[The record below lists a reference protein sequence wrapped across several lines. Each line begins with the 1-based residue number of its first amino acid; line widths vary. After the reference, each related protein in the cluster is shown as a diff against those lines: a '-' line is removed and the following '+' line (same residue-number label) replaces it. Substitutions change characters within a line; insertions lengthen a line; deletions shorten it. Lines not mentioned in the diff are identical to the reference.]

1 MNRMLSGEQKESPML
16 PNIKVIGIGGG
27 GINAV
32 NHMMD
37 CGMQGVEYIAVS
49 GDSCTLGLSK
59 AHKRINIREN
69 RPQGLGMLTAE
80 AYRHFAEEARN
91 VLKENLQ
98 GADMVLVIAG
108 MGGGSGSGA
117 SSVVASCA
125 LELGALAVAVVTKP
139 FEFEGRR
146 RRKIAETSIDELRK
160 NADTVIIISNDSIL
174 PLIKN
179 IGDQTPLM
187 EAFRTVDDTIFRCV
201 QSIVDSIHVPGMVN
215 VEFSEI
221 KQLLSNAGFAK
232 MGYGSAKGGAG
243 ARNAA
248 KAAAENS
255 LMESAVEGA
264 TGVFL
269 SITSGEDIN
278 FQDETDVIDVLSEL
292 ATPDAKFVWGAM
304 VDNKLAKDEF
314 QVTAIALNPN
324 ITIKNDKGLDSME
337 FNFKPENSRTTI
349 ATLGLPIW
357 MGDEKSDEEEK
368 PTEDLVPRPDGK
380 EVCAY
385 LRNIRIDLARANNIP
400 FDSEP
405 CNIDGDCAGTCAKC
419 DEEAAYL
426 RDELNKIPEQER
438 KIPQHIL
445 SDWEEALCSAK

>member
-32 NHMMD
+32 NHMID
-37 CGMQGVEYIAVS
+37 FGMRGVEFIAVS

-59 AHKRINIREN
+59 AHKRIDIREN
-69 RPQGLGMLTAE
+69 RPAGLGILTAE
-80 AYRHFAEEARN
+80 AYRHYAEEART
-91 VLKENLQ
+91 VLKEHLQ
-98 GADMVLVIAG
+98 GADMVFVIAG

-125 LELGALAVAVVTKP
+125 RELGALTVAVVTKP
-139 FEFEGRR
+139 FKFEGKR
-146 RRKIAETSIDELRK
+146 RRKVAETSIEELRK
-160 NADTVIIISNDSIL
+160 NADTIIIISNDCLLDI
-174 PLIKN
+174 IEKN
-179 IGDQTPLM
+179 TSM
-187 EAFRTVDDTIFRCV
+187 MAAFRAVDDTIRRCV

-221 KQLLSNAGFAK
+221 KTLLSNAGFAK
-232 MGYGSAKGGAG
+232 IGYGSAKGGDG

-255 LMESAVEGA
+255 LMGNAVEGA
-264 TGVFL
+264 TGVF
-269 SITSGEDIN
+269 IGIISGEDIN
-278 FQDETDVIDVLSEL
+278 FQDETDVIDIFSEL
-292 ATPDAKFVWGAM
+292 TTPDAKFVWGVMA
-304 VDNKLAKDEF
+304 DNKLAKDEF

-324 ITIKNDKGLDSME
+324 ITIKKDKGLDSME
-337 FNFKPENSRTTI
+337 FNFKPENPRTTL

-357 MGDEKSDEEEK
+357 LGDEKSDEEEK
-368 PTEDLVPRPDGK
+368 PTDDLVPRPDGK

-385 LRNIRIDLARANNIP
+385 LRNIRIELARANNIP

-426 RDELNKIPEQER
+426 RDELNKIPEQDR

>member
-32 NHMMD
+32 NHMID
-37 CGMQGVEYIAVS
+37 FGMRGVEFIAVS

-59 AHKRINIREN
+59 AHKRIDIREN
-69 RPQGLGMLTAE
+69 RPAGLGILTAE
-80 AYRHFAEEARN
+80 AYRHYAEEART
-91 VLKENLQ
+91 VLKEHLQ
-98 GADMVLVIAG
+98 GADMVFVIAG

-125 LELGALAVAVVTKP
+125 RELGALTVAVVTKP
-139 FEFEGRR
+139 FKFEGKRR
-146 RRKIAETSIDELRK
+146 SKVAETSIEELRK
-160 NADTVIIISNDSIL
+160 NADTIIIISNDCLLDI
-174 PLIKN
+174 IEKN
-179 IGDQTPLM
+179 TPM
-187 EAFRTVDDTIFRCV
+187 MAAFRAVDDTIRRCV

-221 KQLLSNAGFAK
+221 KTLLSNAGFAK
-232 MGYGSAKGGAG
+232 IGYGSAKGGDG

-255 LMESAVEGA
+255 LMGNAVEGA
-264 TGVFL
+264 TGVF
-269 SITSGEDIN
+269 IGIISGEDIN
-278 FQDETDVIDVLSEL
+278 FQDETDVIDIFSEL
-292 ATPDAKFVWGAM
+292 TTPDAKFVWGVMA
-304 VDNKLAKDEF
+304 DNKLAKDEF

-324 ITIKNDKGLDSME
+324 ITIKKDKGLDSME
-337 FNFKPENSRTTI
+337 FNFKPENPRTTL

-368 PTEDLVPRPDGK
+368 PTDDLVPRPDGK

-385 LRNIRIDLARANNIP
+385 LRNIRIELARANNIP

-426 RDELNKIPEQER
+426 RDELNKIPEQDR

>member
-32 NHMMD
+32 NHMID
-37 CGMQGVEYIAVS
+37 FGMRGVEFIAVS

-59 AHKRINIREN
+59 AHKRIDIREN
-69 RPQGLGMLTAE
+69 RPAGLGILTAE
-80 AYRHFAEEARN
+80 AYRHYAEEART
-91 VLKENLQ
+91 VLKEHLQ
-98 GADMVLVIAG
+98 GADMVFVIAG

-125 LELGALAVAVVTKP
+125 RELGALTVAVVTKP
-139 FEFEGRR
+139 FKFEGKR
-146 RRKIAETSIDELRK
+146 RRKVAETSIEELRK
-160 NADTVIIISNDSIL
+160 NADTIIIISNDCLLDI
-174 PLIKN
+174 IEKN
-179 IGDQTPLM
+179 TPM
-187 EAFRTVDDTIFRCV
+187 MAAFRAVDDTIRRCV

-221 KQLLSNAGFAK
+221 KTLLSNAGFAK
-232 MGYGSAKGGAG
+232 IGYGSAKGGDG

-255 LMESAVEGA
+255 LMGNAVEGA
-264 TGVFL
+264 TGVF
-269 SITSGEDIN
+269 IGIISGEDIN
-278 FQDETDVIDVLSEL
+278 FQDETDVIDIFSEL
-292 ATPDAKFVWGAM
+292 TTPDAKFVWGVMA
-304 VDNKLAKDEF
+304 DNKLAKDEF

-324 ITIKNDKGLDSME
+324 ITIKKDKGLDSME
-337 FNFKPENSRTTI
+337 FNFKPENPRTTL

-368 PTEDLVPRPDGK
+368 PTDDLVPRPDGK

-385 LRNIRIDLARANNIP
+385 LRNIRIELARANNIP

-426 RDELNKIPEQER
+426 RDELNKIPEQDR

>member
-1 MNRMLSGEQKESPML
+1 
-16 PNIKVIGIGGG
+16 
-27 GINAV
+27 
-32 NHMMD
+32 
-37 CGMQGVEYIAVS
+37 
-49 GDSCTLGLSK
+49 
-59 AHKRINIREN
+59 
-69 RPQGLGMLTAE
+69 
-80 AYRHFAEEARN
+80 
-91 VLKENLQ
+91 
-98 GADMVLVIAG
+98 
-108 MGGGSGSGA
+108 
-117 SSVVASCA
+117 
-125 LELGALAVAVVTKP
+125 
-139 FEFEGRR
+139 
-146 RRKIAETSIDELRK
+146 
-160 NADTVIIISNDSIL
+160 
-174 PLIKN
+174 
-179 IGDQTPLM
+179 M

>member
-37 CGMQGVEYIAVS
+37 CGMQGVDFIAVS
-49 GDSCTLGLSK
+49 GDTCTLGLSK
-59 AHKRINIREN
+59 AHKRIDIREN
-69 RPQGLGMLTAE
+69 RPAGLGMLTAE
-80 AYRHFAEEARN
+80 AYRLFAEEARK
-91 VLKENLQ
+91 VLKEHLQ
-98 GADMVLVIAG
+98 GADMVFVIAG

-125 LELGALAVAVVTKP
+125 RELGALTVAVVTKP
-139 FEFEGRR
+139 FKFEGKR
-146 RRKIAETSIDELRK
+146 RRKVAEKSIDELRK
-160 NADTVIIISNDSIL
+160 NADTVIIISDDSVL
-174 PLIKN
+174 PLMSK
-179 IGDQTPLM
+179 QTPLM
-187 EAFRTVDDTIFRCV
+187 EAFRTVDDSIRRCV
-201 QSIVDSIHVPGMVN
+201 QSIVDSVHVPGMVN

-221 KQLLSNAGFAK
+221 KLLLSNAGFAR

-269 SITSGEDIN
+269 SITSGEEIK

-292 ATPDAKFVWGAM
+292 ATPDAKVVWGVMA
-304 VDNKLAKDEF
+304 DHKLAKDEF
-314 QVTAIALNPN
+314 QVTAIALNPK

-357 MGDEKSDEEEK
+357 MGDEKSEEEK

-385 LRNIRIDLARANNIP
+385 LRNIRIELARANNIP
-400 FDSEP
+400 FESEP
-405 CNIDGDCAGTCAKC
+405 CDFDEDCAGTCAKC

-426 RDELNKIPEQER
+426 RDELNKITEQDR

>member
-1 MNRMLSGEQKESPML
+1 MHRMLSGEQKESPML

-32 NHMMD
+32 NHLID
-37 CGMQGVEYIAVS
+37 CGMRGVEFIAVS

-59 AHKRINIREN
+59 AHKRIDIREN
-69 RPQGLGMLTAE
+69 RPAGLGMLTAE
-80 AYRHFAEEARN
+80 AYRHYAEEART
-91 VLKENLQ
+91 VLKEHLQ
-98 GADMVLVIAG
+98 GADMVFVIAG

-125 LELGALAVAVVTKP
+125 RELGALTVAVVTKP
-139 FEFEGRR
+139 FKFEGKR
-146 RRKIAETSIDELRK
+146 RRKVAETSIEELRK
-160 NADTVIIISNDSIL
+160 NADTIIIISNDCLLDI
-174 PLIKN
+174 IEKN
-179 IGDQTPLM
+179 TPMM
-187 EAFRTVDDTIFRCV
+187 EAFRAVDDTIRRCV

-221 KQLLSNAGFAK
+221 KLLLSNAGFAQ

-255 LMESAVEGA
+255 LMGNAVEGA

-269 SITSGEDIN
+269 SITSGADIN
-278 FQDETDVIDVLSEL
+278 FQDETEVIDIFSEST
-292 ATPDAKFVWGAM
+292 TPDAKFVWGVMA
-304 VDNKLAKDEF
+304 DNKLAKDEF
-314 QVTAIALNPN
+314 QVTAIALNPS

-337 FNFKPENSRTTI
+337 FNFKPENPKTTL

-426 RDELNKIPEQER
+426 RDELNKIPEQDR

>member
-32 NHMMD
+32 NHMID
-37 CGMQGVEYIAVS
+37 GMRGVEFIAVS

-59 AHKRINIREN
+59 AHKRIDIREN
-69 RPQGLGMLTAE
+69 RPAGLGMLTAE
-80 AYRHFAEEARN
+80 AYRHYAEEARSA
-91 VLKENLQ
+91 LKEHLQ
-98 GADMVLVIAG
+98 GADMVFVIAG

-117 SSVVASCA
+117 SSVAASCA
-125 LELGALAVAVVTKP
+125 RELGALTVAVVTKP
-139 FEFEGRR
+139 FKFEGKRR
-146 RRKIAETSIDELRK
+146 LKVAETSIEELRK
-160 NADTVIIISNDSIL
+160 NADTVIVISNDSVL
-174 PLIKN
+174 HVMAKH
-179 IGDQTPLM
+179 TPMM
-187 EAFRTVDDTIFRCV
+187 EAFRTVDDSIRRCV
-201 QSIVDSIHVPGMVN
+201 QSIVDPIHVSGMVN
-215 VEFSEI
+215 VDFSEI
-221 KQLLSNAGFAK
+221 KLLLSNAGFAR

-255 LMESAVEGA
+255 LMEGAVEGA

-278 FQDETDVIDVLSEL
+278 FQNETDVIDVFSEL
-292 ATPDAKFVWGAM
+292 TTPDAKFVWGAM
-304 VDNKLAKDEF
+304 VDHKLAKDEF
-314 QVTAIALNPN
+314 QVIAIALNPC
-324 ITIKNDKGLDSME
+324 ISIGSEKEPDLMEVNDQSGT
-337 FNFKPENSRTTI
+337 PRTEL

-380 EVCAY
+380 DVCSY
-385 LRNIRIDLARANNIP
+385 LRNIRIELARANNIP
-400 FDSEP
+400 FESEP
-405 CNIDGDCAGTCAKC
+405 CDFDEDCAGTCAKC
-419 DEEAAYL
+419 DQEAAYL
-426 RDELNKIPEQER
+426 RDELNKIPEQDR

>member
-1 MNRMLSGEQKESPML
+1 MHRMLSGEQKESPML

-32 NHMMD
+32 NHLID
-37 CGMQGVEYIAVS
+37 CGMRGVEFIAVS

-59 AHKRINIREN
+59 AHKRIDIREN
-69 RPQGLGMLTAE
+69 RPAGLGMLTAE
-80 AYRHFAEEARN
+80 AYRHYAEEART
-91 VLKENLQ
+91 VLKEHLQ
-98 GADMVLVIAG
+98 GADMVFVIAG

-125 LELGALAVAVVTKP
+125 RELGALTVAVVTKP
-139 FEFEGRR
+139 FKFEGKR
-146 RRKIAETSIDELRK
+146 RRKVAETSIEELRK
-160 NADTVIIISNDSIL
+160 NADTIIIISNDCLLDI
-174 PLIKN
+174 IEKN
-179 IGDQTPLM
+179 TPM
-187 EAFRTVDDTIFRCV
+187 MAAFRAVDDTIRRCV

-221 KQLLSNAGFAK
+221 KLLLSNAGFAQ

-264 TGVFL
+264 TGVFIG
-269 SITSGEDIN
+269 ITGGDDIN
-278 FQDETDVIDVLSEL
+278 FQDEAAVIDVFSEL
-292 ATPDAKFVWGAM
+292 TTPDAKFVWGVMA
-304 VDNKLAKDEF
+304 DNKLAKDEF

-337 FNFKPENSRTTI
+337 FNFKPENPRTTL

-357 MGDEKSDEEEK
+357 MGDKKSDEEEK

-426 RDELNKIPEQER
+426 RDELNKIPEQDR

>member
-1 MNRMLSGEQKESPML
+1 MHRMLSGEQKESPML

-32 NHMMD
+32 NHLID
-37 CGMQGVEYIAVS
+37 CGMRGVEFIAVS

-59 AHKRINIREN
+59 AHKRIDIREN
-69 RPQGLGMLTAE
+69 RPAGLGMLTAE
-80 AYRHFAEEARN
+80 AYRHYAEEARS
-91 VLKENLQ
+91 VLKEHLQ
-98 GADMVLVIAG
+98 GADMVFVIAG

-125 LELGALAVAVVTKP
+125 RELGALTVAVVTKP
-139 FEFEGRR
+139 FKFEGKR
-146 RRKIAETSIDELRK
+146 RRKVAETSVEELRK
-160 NADTVIIISNDSIL
+160 NADTIIIISNDCLLDI
-174 PLIKN
+174 IEKN
-179 IGDQTPLM
+179 TPMM
-187 EAFRTVDDTIFRCV
+187 EAFRAVDDTIRRCV
-201 QSIVDSIHVPGMVN
+201 QSIVDSIQVPGMVN

-221 KQLLSNAGFAK
+221 KLLLSNAGFAQ

-255 LMESAVEGA
+255 LMGNAVEGA

-269 SITSGEDIN
+269 SITSGADIN
-278 FQDETDVIDVLSEL
+278 FQDETEVIDIFSEST
-292 ATPDAKFVWGAM
+292 TPDAKFVWGVMA
-304 VDNKLAKDEF
+304 DNKLAKDEF
-314 QVTAIALNPN
+314 QVTAIALNPS

-337 FNFKPENSRTTI
+337 FNFKPENPKTTL

-426 RDELNKIPEQER
+426 RDELNKIPEQDR

>member
-32 NHMMD
+32 NHMID
-37 CGMQGVEYIAVS
+37 CGMQGVEFIAVS

-59 AHKRINIREN
+59 AQKRIDIREN
-69 RPQGLGMLTAE
+69 RPQGLGMLAAE

-91 VLKENLQ
+91 VLKEHLQ
-98 GADMVLVIAG
+98 GADMVFVIAG

-117 SSVVASCA
+117 SSVVAACA
-125 LELGALAVAVVTKP
+125 RELGALTVAVVTKP
-139 FEFEGRR
+139 FKFEGKR
-146 RRKIAETSIDELRK
+146 RRKVAETSIEELRK
-160 NADTVIIISNDSIL
+160 NADTIIIISNDCLLDI
-174 PLIKN
+174 IEKN
-179 IGDQTPLM
+179 TPM
-187 EAFRTVDDTIFRCV
+187 MAAFRAVDDTIRRCV

-221 KQLLSNAGFAK
+221 KTLLSNAGFAK
-232 MGYGSAKGGAG
+232 IGYGSAKGGDG

-255 LMESAVEGA
+255 LMGNAVEGA
-264 TGVFL
+264 TGVF
-269 SITSGEDIN
+269 IGIISGEDIN
-278 FQDETDVIDVLSEL
+278 FQDETDVIDIFSEL
-292 ATPDAKFVWGAM
+292 TTPDAKFVWGAM
-304 VDNKLAKDEF
+304 VDHKLAKDEF
-314 QVTAIALNPN
+314 QVIAIALNPC
-324 ITIKNDKGLDSME
+324 ISIGSEKEPDLMEVNDQSGT
-337 FNFKPENSRTTI
+337 PRTEL

-380 EVCAY
+380 EVCSY
-385 LRNIRIDLARANNIP
+385 LRNIRIELARANNIP
-400 FDSEP
+400 FESEP
-405 CNIDGDCAGTCAKC
+405 CDFDKDCAGTCAKC

-426 RDELNKIPEQER
+426 RDELNKIPEQDR

>member
-16 PNIKVIGIGGG
+16 PNIQVIGIGGG

-32 NHMMD
+32 NHMID
-37 CGMQGVEYIAVS
+37 FGMRGVEYIAVS

-59 AHKRINIREN
+59 AHKRIDIREN
-69 RPQGLGMLTAE
+69 RPAGLGMLTAE
-80 AYRHFAEEARN
+80 AYRHYAEEARSA
-91 VLKENLQ
+91 LKEHLQ
-98 GADMVLVIAG
+98 GADMVFVIAG

-125 LELGALAVAVVTKP
+125 RELGALTVAVVTKP
-139 FEFEGRR
+139 FKFEGKR
-146 RRKIAETSIDELRK
+146 RRKVAETSIEELRK
-160 NADTVIIISNDSIL
+160 NADTIIIISNDCLLNI
-174 PLIKN
+174 IEKN
-179 IGDQTPLM
+179 TPMM
-187 EAFRTVDDTIFRCV
+187 EAFRAVDDTIRRCV

-221 KQLLSNAGFAK
+221 KTLLSNAGFAK
-232 MGYGSAKGGAG
+232 IGYGSAKGGDG

-248 KAAAENS
+248 KAVVENS
-255 LMESAVEGA
+255 LMENAVEGA

-269 SITSGEDIN
+269 SITSGADIN
-278 FQDETDVIDVLSEL
+278 FQDETDVIDIFSEL
-292 ATPDAKFVWGAM
+292 TTPDAKFVWGVMA
-304 VDNKLAKDEF
+304 DNKLAKDEF

-337 FNFKPENSRTTI
+337 FNFKPENPRTTL

-426 RDELNKIPEQER
+426 RDELNKIPEQDR